1 MDLKSITLEPEDQE
15 SSEDEQ
21 EEIDSLGVELS
32 DYIEEAEE
40 PISESTVSKREEED
54 PRVMDWGL
62 LTRGGASADHGEP
75 QFRHGGLAKP
85 CAIYL

>member
-1 MDLKSITLEPEDQE
+1 MDSKSIKLEPEDQE

-40 PISESTVSKREEED
+40 PISESTVSKRGRPKIPEQWTG
-54 PRVMDWGL
+54 V
-62 LTRGGASADHGEP
+62 
-75 QFRHGGLAKP
+75 F
-85 CAIYL
+85 